1 MINTLNTK
9 QDSLLDIPP
18 RFSGALDSAASNNKV
33 TAQLRD
39 EPNAIMQKIPEQNS
53 PEELTQADKTIK
65 PDESKDNYI
74 EAFINNKMVR
84 KVFPDIMNW
93 LNISGNAFSLA
104 SSVLGFAEAPKK
116 FAQTIGALSTKSF
129 LIATAVI
136 NIVERI
142 YAKNFL
148 SALGYFND
156 ILVAS
161 FVGQDHMY
169 LARGTA
175 SGTYNMANALSIA
188 NNKFKFANIEDHLKH
203 LGVGYKKFFA
213 NLFSPNVISN
223 FLNSKNAMFAIF
235 GGMFANLGAL
245 TWIFSGQDKLATT
258 VRDIAG
264 VVMDVEQLNP
274 GHLKSGYKN
283 YFWSGV
289 TLAIG
294 TMCDWLAKIIPGSK
308 NVFVPLTFIIDGVG
322 RHLLRLHQNQKEI
335 EDHQKK
341 ANPVIQPQIRP
352 VAKVELE
359 QKQVSA
365 KNEKIHARNQME
377 SLVQVAA

>member
-9 QDSLLDIPP
+9 QDSLLDLPP
-18 RFSGALDSAASNNKV
+18 RFSGVADTSASN
-33 TAQLRD
+33 TRIPSELRD
-39 EPNAIMQKIPEQNS
+39 EAHSIMQKLPIEES
-53 PEELTQADKTIK
+53 PPVEETNESEKVDE
-65 PDESKDNYI
+65 PDDDSKDNYI
-74 EAFINNKMVR
+74 EAFIKNKMVR
-84 KVFPDIMNW
+84 KVFPDMMNW

-136 NIVERI
+136 NIVERV

-203 LGVGYKKFFA
+203 LATGYKNFFA

-235 GGMFANLGAL
+235 GGLFANIGAL

-289 TLAIG
+289 TLAVG

-341 ANPVIQPQIRP
+341 ASPVIRPQII
-352 VAKVELE
+352 K
-359 QKQVSA
+359 
-365 KNEKIHARNQME
+365 EKAQARNQME
-377 SLVQVAA
+377 SLAQVAA